1 MVRTK
6 GRRRLTCH
14 HEAGHALTRWYFGH
28 QTDRALVLTVEEVR
42 AGKVVKNR
50 KGVRVV
56 GCEGIVEGYDL
67 IGHPFGPMLIEG
79 SPEEQERFNYL
90 RAISRDVELIN
101 RYAGFMAEAHYRRMS
116 ATACMLSGGRQD
128 MQHARLVVDAWKLP
142 QTERNELLR
151 LTEARAAALVRSKPG
166 SAAIKAIAN
175 ALMERGRLTG
185 NQIATLCRGAYGG
198 RECAHGAWDAYWPA
212 TPEQIRLGFIPER
225 LRQAA

>member
-28 QTDRALVLTVEEVR
+28 QTDRAVVLTVEEVR

-67 IGHPFGPMLIEG
+67 HGYPYGPMRIEG
-79 SPEEQERFNYL
+79 SPEEQERFNHL
-90 RAISRDVELIN
+90 RAISRDMELIN
-101 RYAGFMAEAHYRRMS
+101 CHAGFMAEAHYRRMS
-116 ATACMLSGGRQD
+116 AIACMLSGGRQD
-128 MQHARLVVDAWKLP
+128 MQHAQLVVEAWKLAEP
-142 QTERNELLR
+142 ERDKVFKLA
-151 LTEARAAALVRSKPG
+151 EARAAALVRSVPG
-166 SAAIKAIAN
+166 AAAIKAIAD

-185 NQIATLCRGAYGG
+185 DQIAKLCRGAYSG
-198 RECAHGAWDAYWPA
+198 RECAHGAWVAHWPA
-212 TPEQIRLGFIPER
+212 TPEQIRSGFIPER